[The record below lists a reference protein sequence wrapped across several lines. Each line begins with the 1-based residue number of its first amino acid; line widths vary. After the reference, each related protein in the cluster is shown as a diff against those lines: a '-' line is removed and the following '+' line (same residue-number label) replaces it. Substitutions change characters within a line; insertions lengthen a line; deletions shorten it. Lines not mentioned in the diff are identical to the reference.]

1 RFGYVTPSLYI
12 PFWNVNIPM
21 SEPLYFLFC
30 SFAVVST
37 VNAVNLTDGV
47 DGLASGTSIPVC
59 VFFGAVTFLWG
70 EQYTTLGIFAS
81 ALAGGLL
88 GFLLYNYNPAKVFMG
103 DTGSLFL
110 GGAIVGMA
118 LMTNM
123 PLIILVLGFLF
134 VLEALSDVIQVAY
147 FKLSHGKRVFK
158 MAPFHHHL
166 ELGGWSG
173 KKWSEKQLFALFTGI
188 SVLCA
193 VISFVGIYNRY
204 GF

>member
-1 RFGYVTPSLYI
+1 
-12 PFWNVNIPM
+12 M
-21 SEPLYFLFC
+21 
-30 SFAVVST
+30 
-37 VNAVNLTDGV
+37 
-47 DGLASGTSIPVC
+47 
-59 VFFGAVTFLWG
+59 
-70 EQYTTLGIFAS
+70 
-81 ALAGGLL
+81 
-88 GFLLYNYNPAKVFMG
+88 
-103 DTGSLFL
+103 
-110 GGAIVGMA
+110 
-118 LMTNM
+118 
-123 PLIILVLGFLF
+123 
-134 VLEALSDVIQVAY
+134 IQVAY